1 MIAESLGINHS
12 TLSKHLK
19 EYGVHVPSRRD
30 SIKNVWKNH
39 KHNRLG
45 MKGELC
51 PVYGRKMTEEH
62 RAKMRPIWDAR
73 GDQLRHYK
81 KAHSG
86 GYVLIYRPEHPA
98 ADRGGYVL
106 EHRVV
111 MEDYLGRLLLDD
123 EVVHHKNEDKQD
135 NRLEN
140 LELTTRSEH
149 AITHIEL
156 RRKQNVKHL
165 RTDGET
171 RQ

>member
-1 MIAESLGINHS
+1 M
-12 TLSKHLK
+12 
-19 EYGVHVPSRRD
+19 
-30 SIKNVWKNH
+30 
-39 KHNRLG
+39 
-45 MKGELC
+45 
-51 PVYGRKMTEEH
+51 
-62 RAKMRPIWDAR
+62 
-73 GDQLRHYK
+73 
-81 KAHSG
+81 
-86 GYVLIYRPEHPA
+86 IYRPEHPA